1 MNIIKK
7 IIFYLVILFI
17 LIPSIVNASNSSA
30 ARVGNKYYDSLEEAI
45 KNASSNDTI
54 TLISNTVLEDTLVI
68 NKTVNLN
75 LNGKNITA
83 PSMVFKVNG
92 GVLNLSGT
100 GIVRETKPNYG
111 AVAVI
116 GSTDSNDK
124 NYSMV
129 NVGSNVKLEG
139 WSGIFITHDN
149 NKSYGVVVNLEGD
162 INAVNDVSGDTGI
175 GVYVNGNIKDKNN
188 SPVIN
193 IKDSAKITST
203 GTGLYIAGYSTF
215 NIGKTYI
222 EGIESGIAIKSG
234 KLNINGASVVSN
246 GEDKTPT
253 EGYNNGVKASG
264 TSVHIES
271 NNGYS
276 GQIEIDISDGTFISK
291 NSYVIYEYIGRGT
304 DTTVDYIDISGG
316 NFLSNKNKAV
326 FGLSNS
332 FKNTHSNFITG
343 GEYSSDPTDYLK
355 LGYSATLDDGVYI
368 VTSSSSKLVSGTNIN
383 TSDSNGLLKI
393 ITIIVVI
400 SSAILLGYMNRDKI
414 LNLFRK

>member
-1 MNIIKK
+1 MRKT
-7 IIFYLVILFI
+7 IFYLFILFI
-17 LIPSIVNASNSSA
+17 FIPSFVNASNGST

-45 KNASSNDTI
+45 KNAGSNDTI
-54 TLISNTVLEDTLVI
+54 MLISDTVLDDTLNI

-92 GVLNLSGT
+92 GVLNLSGSGT
-100 GIVRETKPNYG
+100 IRETKPNYG

-116 GSTDSNDK
+116 GSTDPNDK
-124 NYSMV
+124 NYSIV
-129 NVGSNVKLEG
+129 NVGKNIKLEG

-162 INAVNDVSGDTGI
+162 INAVNDISGDTGI
-175 GVYVNGNIKDKNN
+175 GIYVNGNIKDEEK
-188 SPVIN
+188 SPIIN
-193 IKDSAKITST
+193 IGDDTEITST

-215 NIGKTYI
+215 NIGKAYI
-222 EGIESGIAIKSG
+222 EGTESGIAIKSG

-264 TSVHIES
+264 TSVQIES
-271 NNGYS
+271 NNGYK
-276 GQIEIDISDGTFISK
+276 GNIEIDITDGTFISK
-291 NSYVIYEYIGRGT
+291 NSYTIYEYIGKGT
-304 DTTVDYIDISGG
+304 DTTVDSIDISGG
-316 NFLSNKNKAV
+316 KFLSNKNKPV

-332 FKNTHSNFITG
+332 FKNIHNKFITG
-343 GEYSSDPTDYLK
+343 GEYTSDPSVYLK
-355 LGYSATLDDGVYI
+355 PGYTAVLEDGVYI
-368 VTSSSSKLVSGTNIN
+368 VTSSSSKLVSGNNIN
-383 TSDSNGLLKI
+383 TSDSSGLLKI
-393 ITIIVVI
+393 ITIVVVI
-400 SSAILLGYMNRDKI
+400 GSAILLGYMNRDKI